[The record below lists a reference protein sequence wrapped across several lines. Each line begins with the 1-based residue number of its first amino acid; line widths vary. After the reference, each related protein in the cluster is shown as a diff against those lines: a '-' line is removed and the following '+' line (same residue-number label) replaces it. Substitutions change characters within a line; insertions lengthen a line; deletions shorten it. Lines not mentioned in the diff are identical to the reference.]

1 MTTMIS
7 EVYDALISAGAD
19 DTKARSATE
28 AIAKHDANIVDGKA
42 RLVVIQWAVGYLVAA
57 ITALVIK
64 AFT

>member
-1 MTTMIS
+1 MTTMIL

-19 DTKARSATE
+19 DTKARSAAE
-28 AIAKHDANIVDGKA
+28 AVAKHDTDIADIKA

-64 AFT
+64 AFS